1 MNELIIRK
9 MNPLAGPVTSV
20 KSNRHSCGV
29 MSNESGWP
37 RGFCE
42 RNPSPPSWIVTSVSV
57 ESSPRYYL
65 LTSATVRVPVHTAPK
80 YGTKTI
86 RYVTLHYNR
95 RRMRNF
101 APLQKSRRNHRSY
114 VWTDAPSGMVFA
126 QAQKLFGI
134 HAPTRSG
141 SQRAIISIGN
151 NLRNEISY
159 L

>member
-1 MNELIIRK
+1 MSNSIRQ
-9 MNPLAGPVTSV
+9 
-20 KSNRHSCGV
+20 SCSV
-29 MSNESGWP
+29 MSSEYFKSFYVGWP

-80 YGTKTI
+80 CGTKTI
-86 RYVTLHYNR
+86 GYVKFHYKHR
-95 RRMRNF
+95 HMRSF
-101 APLQKSRRNHRSY
+101 DQLKKSRRNHRSY
-114 VWTDAPSGMVFA
+114 VWTDPLSGTVFA
-126 QAQKLFGI
+126 PAQKLYGI

-141 SQRAIISIGN
+141 SQRVIISIGN